1 MIARIVMYNFFYY
14 FYRQNITKKGAQM
27 EQVAGISFM
36 QQVKTVKDI
45 SLKNKRIL
53 IRVDFNV
60 PMDEEFDISDD
71 TRIREALPTINYCVD
86 NEPKCIVLV
95 SHLGR
100 PKGKQ
105 AEFSLK
111 HILKRLE
118 RLLDKNVVFA
128 DSIES
133 LASLQEQAEEG
144 SIILLENIR
153 FYEGEEKN
161 SDELSK
167 SLANH
172 CDVFV
177 NDAFG
182 TSHRAHS
189 STYGV
194 SKFVKEKVAGLL
206 LKKEIDSFAKAL
218 ANPLKPV
225 LLIVGGS
232 KVSSKLALL
241 ENILSVVDKIIIGGA
256 MSNTFLASLG
266 YDMADSMVEKDL
278 INEAQ
283 TILQKAKEKKVK
295 IYLPVDVV
303 STDDIK
309 THTNIKITPAQD
321 VPQGYKAV
329 DMGPA
334 STKLFNEVIQ
344 TSQTIIWNGPLGIY
358 EISQFSRGTF
368 NLAHAIAETY
378 AFSLIGGGDTADAV
392 EKAGERDNM
401 SFISTGGGA
410 SLELLEGKILPAFE
424 VLDKK

>member
-1 MIARIVMYNFFYY
+1 
-14 FYRQNITKKGAQM
+14 M

-36 QQVKTVKDI
+36 QKVKTVKDI
-45 SLKNKRIL
+45 ELKDKRIL

-118 RLLDKNVVFA
+118 RLLDRNVLFA
-128 DSIES
+128 DSIDS
-133 LASLQEQAEEG
+133 LGSLQSEAEEG

-167 SLANH
+167 NLANH

-266 YDMADSMVEKDL
+266 YDMADSMVENDL
-278 INEAQ
+278 IDEAKN
-283 TILQKAKEKKVK
+283 ILQKAKEKNVK

-309 THTNIKITPAQD
+309 EHQNIKITPAQD

-334 STKLFNEVIQ
+334 STRLFNEVIQ
-344 TSQTIIWNGPLGIY
+344 ASQTIIWNGPLGIY

-368 NLAHAIAETY
+368 NLAHAIADTY

>member
-1 MIARIVMYNFFYY
+1 
-14 FYRQNITKKGAQM
+14 M

-36 QQVKTVKDI
+36 QKVKTVKDI
-45 SLKNKRIL
+45 ELKDKRIL

-118 RLLDKNVVFA
+118 RLLDRSVLFA
-128 DSIES
+128 DSIDS
-133 LASLQEQAEEG
+133 LGSLQSEAEEG

-167 SLANH
+167 NLANH

-266 YDMADSMVEKDL
+266 YDMADSMVENDL
-278 INEAQ
+278 IDEAKK
-283 TILQKAKEKKVK
+283 ILQKAKEKNVK

-309 THTNIKITPAQD
+309 EHQNIKITPAQD

-334 STKLFNEVIQ
+334 STRLFNEVIQ
-344 TSQTIIWNGPLGIY
+344 ASQTIIWNGPLGIY

-368 NLAHAIAETY
+368 NLAHAIADTY

>member
-1 MIARIVMYNFFYY
+1 M
-14 FYRQNITKKGAQM
+14 K
-27 EQVAGISFM
+27 QVAGITFM
-36 QQVKTVKDI
+36 QQVKTIRDI
-45 SLKNKRIL
+45 SLHNKRVL

-60 PMDEEFDISDD
+60 PMDEDFNISDD
-71 TRIREALPTINYCVD
+71 TRIREALPTINYCID
-86 NEPKCIVLV
+86 NDPQSIILI

-100 PKGKQ
+100 PKGIQ
-105 AEFSLK
+105 PEFSLN
-111 HILKRLE
+111 HILTRLE
-118 RLLDKNVVFA
+118 RLLDKSILFA

-133 LASLQEQAEEG
+133 TLELQKNAPAG

-153 FYEGEEKN
+153 FYPGEEKN
-161 SDELSK
+161 DTTLSQK
-167 SLANH
+167 LASL

-189 STYGV
+189 STYGIAA
-194 SKFVKEKVAGLL
+194 FVQEKVAGLL

-232 KVSSKLALL
+232 KVSSKLELL
-241 ENILSVVDKIIIGGA
+241 SNILDVVDKIIIGGA
-256 MSNTFLASLG
+256 MSNTFLKALG
-266 YDMADSMVEKDL
+266 FDMAKSLVEDHL
-278 INEAQ
+278 VDEALH
-283 TILQKAKEKKVK
+283 ILQKAKQKNVK
-295 IYLPVDVV
+295 IYLPIDVV

-309 THTNIKITPAQD
+309 QHINIKITPVQD
-321 VPQGYKAV
+321 VPNNFIAV

-334 STKLFNEVIQ
+334 TTKLFTEVIQ
-344 TSQTIIWNGPLGIY
+344 SSQTIIWNGPLGIY

-368 NLAHAIAETY
+368 NIAHCIAETY

-410 SLELLEGKILPAFE
+410 SLELLEGKILPTFE

>member
-14 FYRQNITKKGAQM
+14 FYRQNITKKGAQLA
-27 EQVAGISFM
+27 QVAGISFM
-36 QQVKTVKDI
+36 QQVKTIKDI

-206 LKKEIDSFAKAL
+206 LKKAIDSFAKAL

>member
-1 MIARIVMYNFFYY
+1 
-14 FYRQNITKKGAQM
+14 
-27 EQVAGISFM
+27 M
-36 QQVKTVKDI
+36 QQVKTIRDI
-45 SLKNKRIL
+45 SLHNKRVL

-60 PMDEEFDISDD
+60 PMDEDFNISDD
-71 TRIREALPTINYCVD
+71 TRIREALPTINYCID
-86 NEPKCIVLV
+86 NDPQSIILI

-100 PKGKQ
+100 PKGIQ
-105 AEFSLK
+105 PEFSLK

-118 RLLDKNVVFA
+118 RLLDKSILFA

-133 LASLQEQAEEG
+133 TLELQKNAPAG

-153 FYEGEEKN
+153 FYPGEEKN
-161 SDELSK
+161 DTTLSQK
-167 SLANH
+167 LASL

-189 STYGV
+189 STYGIAA
-194 SKFVKEKVAGLL
+194 FVQEKVAGLL

-232 KVSSKLALL
+232 KVSSKLELL
-241 ENILSVVDKIIIGGA
+241 SNILDVVDKIIIGGA
-256 MSNTFLASLG
+256 MSNTFLKALG
-266 YDMADSMVEKDL
+266 FDMAKSLVEDHL
-278 INEAQ
+278 VDEALH
-283 TILQKAKEKKVK
+283 ILQKAKQKNVK
-295 IYLPVDVV
+295 IYLPIDVV

-309 THTNIKITPAQD
+309 QHINIKITPVQD
-321 VPQGYKAV
+321 VPNNFIAV

-334 STKLFNEVIQ
+334 TTKLFTEVIQ
-344 TSQTIIWNGPLGIY
+344 SSQTIIWNGPLGIY

-368 NLAHAIAETY
+368 NIAHCIAETY

-410 SLELLEGKILPAFE
+410 SLELLEGKILPTFE

>member
-1 MIARIVMYNFFYY
+1 M
-14 FYRQNITKKGAQM
+14 K
-27 EQVAGISFM
+27 QVAGITFM
-36 QQVKTVKDI
+36 QQVKTLRDI
-45 SLKNKRIL
+45 NLRDKHIL

-60 PMDEEFDISDD
+60 PMDDDCDISDD
-71 TRIREALPTINYCVD
+71 TRIREALPTINYCID
-86 NEPKCIVLV
+86 NEPKSIVLV

-100 PKGKQ
+100 PKGAQ
-105 AEFSLK
+105 PEFSLK
-111 HILKRLE
+111 HIIKRLE
-118 RLLDKNVVFA
+118 RLLETSVLFA
-128 DSIES
+128 DSIE
-133 LASLQEQAEEG
+133 AVKDLQESAPKG

-153 FYEGEEKN
+153 FYKEEEKN
-161 SDELSK
+161 APELSK
-167 SLANH
+167 KLASL

-182 TSHRAHS
+182 TSHRAHA

-194 SKFVKEKVAGLL
+194 ASFVQHKVAGLL

-232 KVSSKLALL
+232 KVSSKLELL
-241 ENILSVVDKIIIGGA
+241 SNILDVVDKIIIGGA

-266 YDMADSMVEKDL
+266 FDMAKSLVEVEL
-278 INEAQ
+278 IDEARN
-283 TILQKAKEKKVK
+283 ILQKAAQKGVK

-303 STDDIK
+303 STDDIA
-309 THTNIKITPAQD
+309 THANIKITPAQD
-321 VPQGYKAV
+321 VPSGYMAV

-334 STKLFNEVIQ
+334 TTKLFSEVIQ
-344 TSQTIIWNGPLGIY
+344 ASQTIIWNGPLGIY

-368 NLAHAIAETY
+368 NLAHAIADTY
-378 AFSLIGGGDTADAV
+378 AFSLIGGGDTADAI
-392 EKAGERDNM
+392 ERAGERDNM

>member
-1 MIARIVMYNFFYY
+1 M
-14 FYRQNITKKGAQM
+14 K
-27 EQVAGISFM
+27 QVAGITFM
-36 QQVKTVKDI
+36 QQVKTLRDI
-45 SLKNKRIL
+45 NLRDKHIL

-60 PMDEEFDISDD
+60 PMDDDCDISDD
-71 TRIREALPTINYCVD
+71 TRIREALPTINYCID
-86 NEPKCIVLV
+86 NEPKSIVLV

-100 PKGKQ
+100 PKGAQ
-105 AEFSLK
+105 PEFSLK
-111 HILKRLE
+111 HIIKRLE
-118 RLLDKNVVFA
+118 RLLETSVLFA
-128 DSIES
+128 DSIE
-133 LASLQEQAEEG
+133 AVKDLQESALKG

-153 FYEGEEKN
+153 FYKEEEKN
-161 SDELSK
+161 APELSK
-167 SLANH
+167 KLASL

-182 TSHRAHS
+182 TSHRAHA

-194 SKFVKEKVAGLL
+194 ASFVQHKVAGLL

-232 KVSSKLALL
+232 KVSSKLELL
-241 ENILSVVDKIIIGGA
+241 SNILDVVDKIIIGGA

-266 YDMADSMVEKDL
+266 FDMAKSLVEVEL
-278 INEAQ
+278 IDEARN
-283 TILQKAKEKKVK
+283 ILQKAAQKGVK

-303 STDDIK
+303 STDDIA
-309 THTNIKITPAQD
+309 THANIKITPAQD
-321 VPQGYKAV
+321 VPSGYMAV

-334 STKLFNEVIQ
+334 TTKLFSEVIQ
-344 TSQTIIWNGPLGIY
+344 SSQTIIWNGPLGIY

-368 NLAHAIAETY
+368 NLAHAIADTY
-378 AFSLIGGGDTADAV
+378 AFSLIGGGDTADAI
-392 EKAGERDNM
+392 ERAGERDNM

>member
-1 MIARIVMYNFFYY
+1 M
-14 FYRQNITKKGAQM
+14 K
-27 EQVAGISFM
+27 QVAGITFM
-36 QQVKTVKDI
+36 QQVKTLRDI
-45 SLKNKRIL
+45 DLHDKHIL

-60 PMDEEFDISDD
+60 PMGEDCDISDD
-71 TRIREALPTINYCVD
+71 TRIREALPTINYCID
-86 NEPKCIVLV
+86 NEPKSIVLV

-100 PKGKQ
+100 PKGVQ
-105 AEFSLK
+105 PEFSLK
-111 HILKRLE
+111 HIIKRLE
-118 RLLDKNVVFA
+118 RLLETSVLFA
-128 DSIES
+128 DSIE
-133 LASLQEQAEEG
+133 AVKDLQESAPKG

-153 FYEGEEKN
+153 FYKEEEKN
-161 SDELSK
+161 APELSK
-167 SLANH
+167 KLASL

-189 STYGV
+189 STHGIAE
-194 SKFVKEKVAGLL
+194 FVGQKVAGLL

-232 KVSSKLALL
+232 KVSSKLELL
-241 ENILSVVDKIIIGGA
+241 SNILDVVDKIIIGGA

-266 YDMADSMVEKDL
+266 FDMAKSLVEVEL
-278 INEAQ
+278 IDEARN
-283 TILQKAKEKKVK
+283 ILQKAAQKGVK

-303 STDDIK
+303 STDDIA
-309 THTNIKITPAQD
+309 THANIKITPAQD
-321 VPQGYKAV
+321 VPSGFMAV

-334 STKLFNEVIQ
+334 TTKLFSEVIQ
-344 TSQTIIWNGPLGIY
+344 SSQTIIWNGPLGIY

-368 NLAHAIAETY
+368 NLAHAIADTY
-378 AFSLIGGGDTADAV
+378 AFSLIGGGDTADAI
-392 EKAGERDNM
+392 ERAGERDNM